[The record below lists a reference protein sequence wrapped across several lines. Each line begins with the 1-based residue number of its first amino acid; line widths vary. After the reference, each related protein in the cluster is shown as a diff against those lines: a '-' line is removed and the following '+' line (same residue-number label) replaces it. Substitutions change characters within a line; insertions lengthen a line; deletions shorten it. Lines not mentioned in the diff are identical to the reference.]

1 MFQIQLENCGKR
13 FNRNWIFRD
22 FNHTFSDGN
31 AYAILGANGSG
42 KSTLLQCIAG
52 YMSLSKGKIAF
63 THNSKPVDEERKYLH
78 LSLASPFLELIEE
91 FTLRETIDFHF
102 KMKQLAFLN
111 DKAQISDVTGL
122 GHSLD
127 KQLKFFS
134 SGMKQ
139 RVKIALAVFSNTPVL
154 MLDEP
159 CTNFDAQGIAWYR
172 DLMEQYT
179 KNRLVLVASNQ
190 AHEYDFCQEIIEVAP
205 TANSNG

>member
-190 AHEYDFCQEIIEVAP
+190 AHEYDFCQEIIEVSA
-205 TANSNG
+205 SR

>member
-52 YMSLSKGKIAF
+52 YMSLSKGKIVF
-63 THNSKPVDEERKYLH
+63 THNGKPVDEEQKYQH

-102 KMKQLAFLN
+102 KMKQLAFLS
-111 DKAQISDVTGL
+111 DKSQISDVTGL

-159 CTNFDAQGIAWYR
+159 CTNFDTQGIAWYR
-172 DLMEQYT
+172 DLIKQYT

-190 AHEYDFCQEIIEVAP
+190 AHEYDFCQEVITVSAP
-205 TANSNG
+205 

>member
-63 THNSKPVDEERKYLH
+63 TQEGKPVDEERKYQH

-102 KMKQLAFLN
+102 KMKQLAFLS
-111 DKAQISDVTGL
+111 DKSQISDVTGL

-139 RVKIALAVFSNTPVL
+139 RVKIALAVFSSTPVL

-172 DLMEQYT
+172 DLIEQYT

-190 AHEYDFCQEIIEVAP
+190 AHEYDFCQEVIEVVP
-205 TANSNG
+205 TTK

>member
-52 YMSLSKGKIAF
+52 YMSLSKGKVIF
-63 THNSKPVDEERKYLH
+63 TQDGKLVDEEHKYRH
-78 LSLASPFLELIEE
+78 LTLASPFLELIEE

-102 KMKQLAFLN
+102 KMKSLAFLS
-111 DKAQISDVTGL
+111 DKSEISDVTGL

-172 DLMEQYT
+172 DLIEKYT
-179 KNRLVLVASNQ
+179 QNRIVLVASNQ
-190 AHEYDFCQEIIEVAP
+190 PHEYDFCQEVIEVAP
-205 TANSNG
+205 ITK

>member
-63 THNSKPVDEERKYLH
+63 THNSKPVDEEQKYQY

-102 KMKQLAFLN
+102 KMKQLAFLS